1 VGQARFI
8 FSRVWLGTPTAVPD
22 QETLTPA
29 RWRLVSGNNRL
40 LGRSAEVFDDIDLAR
55 AAAERLQAALPLADP
70 IVVRLTSPAR
80 WVWSLVLD
88 GGVCAVSGRGYE
100 MERVALHSLDLFL
113 AGAALAPVGAVG
125 VRTS

>member
-1 VGQARFI
+1 MGQARFI
-8 FSRVWLGTPTAVPD
+8 FSRVWLGTSTHPD

-55 AAAERLQAALPLADP
+55 AAAERFQAALPLAEP
-70 IVVRLTSPAR
+70 IVGRVASPAR
-80 WVWSLVLD
+80 WVWSLLLG

-113 AGAALAPVGAVG
+113 AGAATAPVGPVW